1 MTPNPIKSDIKDQED
16 IRFLVIEFYNQALTD
31 EVIGPVFKA
40 ANFSLEAH
48 IPVMVTFW
56 ETILLD
62 VVTYKGN
69 PMLKHIA
76 LNKEVPLHGEHFE
89 RWMKIWEETIKT
101 HFEGPIADQA
111 ISRASSIGQLMQYKI
126 KQASSPRGL

>member
-1 MTPNPIKSDIKDQED
+1 MRDIENRED
-16 IRFLVIEFYNQALTD
+16 IQYLVEAFYEKALKD
-31 EVIGPVFKA
+31 EIIGPVFKA
-40 ANFSLEAH
+40 AHFSLEAH

-76 LNKEVPLHGEHFE
+76 LDKTVPLEPEHFA
-89 RWMKIWEETIKT
+89 RWMSIWTTTVAQK
-101 HFEGPIADQA
+101 FDGLNAQQA
-111 ISRASSIGQLMQYKI
+111 INRADSIAKLMQFKI
-126 KQASSPRGL
+126 ESNRK

>member
-1 MTPNPIKSDIKDQED
+1 MTTPLIKRAIKDQED
-16 IRFLVIEFYNQALTD
+16 IRFLVIEFYNQALAD
-31 EVIGPVFKA
+31 LVIGPVFKA

-48 IPVMVTFW
+48 IPVMVKFW

-76 LNKEVPLHGEHFE
+76 LNKEVPLKGEHFE
-89 RWMKIWEETIKT
+89 RWMKIWEETIRT
-101 HFEGPIADQA
+101 HFEGPVADQA

-126 KQASSPRGL
+126 KQATNTNGL

>member
-1 MTPNPIKSDIKDQED
+1 MKHMRDIKDSND
-16 IRFLVIEFYNQALTD
+16 IRLLVDAFYSNALID
-31 EVIGPVFKA
+31 PVIGPVFKA
-40 ANFSLEAH
+40 ADFSLERH

-76 LNKEVPLHGEHFE
+76 LNKEVPLHPEHFDQ
-89 RWMKIWEETIKT
+89 WMKIWTATISANFK
-101 HFEGPIADQA
+101 GPVAENA
-111 ISRASSIGQLMQYKI
+111 ISRASSIGQLMHYKI
-126 KQASSPRGL
+126 KQSSPL

>member
-1 MTPNPIKSDIKDQED
+1 MTPNSIKRDIKDQED
-16 IRFLVIEFYNQALTD
+16 IRFLVVEFYNKALTD

-89 RWMKIWEETIKT
+89 RWMKIWEETISSN
-101 HFEGPIADQA
+101 FEGPVADQA
-111 ISRASSIGQLMQYKI
+111 ISRAASIGQLMQYKI
-126 KQASSPRGL
+126 KQASAPNGL

>member
-1 MTPNPIKSDIKDQED
+1 MKERIDKKRDIKDSND
-16 IRFLVIEFYNQALTD
+16 IRFLVDTFYSNALTD
-31 EVIGPVFKA
+31 PVIGPVFKA
-40 ANFSLEAH
+40 ADFSLERH

-76 LNKEVPLHGEHFE
+76 LNKEVPLHAEHFE
-89 RWMKIWEETIKT
+89 QWMKIWEATISAD
-101 HFEGPIADQA
+101 FEGPIADNA

-126 KQASSPRGL
+126 KQSSSF

>member
-1 MTPNPIKSDIKDQED
+1 MTASIKSDIQDQKD

-40 ANFSLEAH
+40 ANFSLDAH
-48 IPVMVTFW
+48 IPVMVRFW

-76 LNKEVPLHGEHFE
+76 LNHEVPLHAEHFE
-89 RWMKIWEETIKT
+89 RWMKIWEETIRA
-101 HFEGPIADQA
+101 HYEGPVADQA

-126 KQASSPRGL
+126 KQVTTANGL